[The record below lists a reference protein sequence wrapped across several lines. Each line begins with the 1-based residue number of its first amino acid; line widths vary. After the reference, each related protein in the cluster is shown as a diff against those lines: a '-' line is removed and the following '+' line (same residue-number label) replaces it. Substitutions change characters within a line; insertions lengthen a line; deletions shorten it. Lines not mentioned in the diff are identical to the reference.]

1 MSVLSVAQVDEAG
14 LHDWVLLRSA
24 LHTRLRTSSWALGM
38 RLLTAISEM
47 AEEAD
52 HHPDVD
58 LKYGHLDIHLA
69 SHDVGGVT
77 GRDIRLARRI
87 SALIGAEFAGEG
99 VTAVP
104 DELSVVEVALDT
116 PDAPAVRGFW
126 DAVLGG
132 RGSDEPDAVNDDTGR
147 TPSLWFQ
154 SSGRDE
160 PRQRFHLDVTV
171 PVSRARE
178 RIAAAVAAGGRIVN
192 EADAPRFVVLA
203 DPDGN
208 HACICTM
215 EGR

>member
-1 MSVLSVAQVDEAG
+1 MSVLSVAQVHEAG
-14 LHDWVLLRSA
+14 LHDWVLLRHA

-58 LKYGHLDIHLA
+58 LRYGHLDIRLT

-87 SALIGAEFAGEG
+87 SALVAGED
-99 VTAVP
+99 VAVVP

-116 PDAPAVRGFW
+116 PDTAAVRGFW
-126 DAVLGG
+126 DAVLAG
-132 RGSDEPDAVNDDTGR
+132 RPGEDPDEVSDATGR

-154 SSGRDE
+154 ASGSDE

-171 PVSRARE
+171 PLAQAQE
-178 RIAAAVAAGGRIVN
+178 RIAAAVAAGGTIVS

>member
-1 MSVLSVAQVDEAG
+1 MSVLSVSQVHEAG
-14 LHDWVLLRSA
+14 LHDWVLLRHA
-24 LHTRLRTSSWALGM
+24 LHTRLKTRSWAVGM
-38 RLLTAISEM
+38 RLLTAISEI

-58 LKYGHLDIHLA
+58 LTYGHLDIHLT

-77 GRDIRLARRI
+77 GRDARMARRI
-87 SALIGAEFAGEG
+87 SALVAETDVA
-99 VTAVP
+99 AAP

-116 PDAPAVRGFW
+116 PDSATVHPFW
-126 DAVLGG
+126 NAVLGG
-132 RGSDEPDAVNDDTGR
+132 RAGDDLTQVVDDSGR

-154 SSGRDE
+154 ASGSDE

-171 PVSRARE
+171 SAGQAQE
-178 RIAAAVAAGGRIVN
+178 RIAAAVAAGGTVVSTQ
-192 EADAPRFVVLA
+192 DAPRFVVLA

-208 HACICTM
+208 RACICTM

>member
-1 MSVLSVAQVDEAG
+1 MSVLSVSQVHEAG
-14 LHDWVLLRSA
+14 LHDWVLLRAA

-38 RLLTAISEM
+38 RLLTAISAM
-47 AEEAD
+47 AEESD

-58 LKYGHLDIHLA
+58 LKYAHLDIHLT

-77 GRDIRLARRI
+77 GRDIRMARRI
-87 SALIGAEFAGEG
+87 SALIGGEFAGEG

-116 PDAPAVRGFW
+116 PDTAAVRGFW
-126 DAVLGG
+126 DAVLAG
-132 RGSDEPDAVNDDTGR
+132 RTSDDPDAVSDDTGR

-154 SSGRDE
+154 ASGGDE

-171 PVSRARE
+171 PVSRAQE
-178 RIAAAVAAGGRIVN
+178 RIEAALAAGGTLVSDA
-192 EADAPRFVVLA
+192 EAPRFVVLA